1 MNINENAYARF
12 LLGVLGM
19 GSYFSD
25 KMNEISLTLEE
36 LGRKIAEACPTC
48 QAVSETIERLKVGLE
63 DLEDRSRNITS
74 IIENAPLA
82 IAIIEKDGTFSSIN
96 PKFVE
101 MFGYDQKEISCGR
114 EWFKRAFPNP
124 DYRSA
129 AITTWINDKNELGDG
144 AKRCRTFVVTCK
156 DGAEKTVRFAAVQQ
170 ENGANQLICEEKKTD
185 LDEVQNLTR
194 RQLMDIIDFLPD
206 ATFVIDKNR
215 KVIAWNRAI
224 EEMTGIK
231 KQEIIGKGDYAYAVP
246 FYGEP
251 RSILVDLIY
260 SDNPKTRSQYLY
272 VEKKGDTLYAES
284 AAPFLLAGQKT
295 YVWATASPLRDDDGE
310 LIGAI
315 ESIRDI
321 TERKEAE
328 DALKDSERRLA
339 EIINFL
345 PDATFVI
352 DRQGMVIAWNR
363 AIEAMTG
370 IAAKEMLGKGHYEYA
385 LPFYGNRRPMLSDL
399 VLASNKEPSDE
410 YDEWGRKYWTIDGL
424 YDSLV
429 RQEDGS
435 LYGES
440 FMPNMRSGEAFLQG
454 SATALYDSEG
464 NVTGAIE
471 SMRNITERMK
481 AQVELN
487 KSEAKNRSLLDAI
500 PDMMFLVAE
509 DGTFLDYNA
518 PETSSL
524 YMPPRSFLGKRMQDL
539 MPESMSAQAF
549 HHIHQ
554 AKKTGKM
561 QIFEYELFI
570 NGRMSFF
577 EARINPSGED
587 AFLVL
592 VRDIADSKK
601 AQEALRKA
609 KEDAEAAAHAKS
621 EFLAN
626 MSHEIRT
633 PLNAIIGMTGML
645 LDTPLQPDQR
655 DCLETVRSSG
665 DVLISVINNILDF
678 SKIEEGKRE
687 IEKQPF
693 ELRKCIEETI
703 DLLTPIVA
711 EKYLTFYYH
720 IDDTIPS
727 RLLGDAT
734 SISQVLIN
742 LLGNAVKFT
751 DSGEISV
758 HVSGGL
764 QEEGK
769 IKLFFSVKDTGI
781 GIPQDRMSRL
791 FQSFSQVD
799 MSTTRK
805 YGGTGLGL
813 AISKKLVQLM
823 GGTIWAESV
832 EGKGSTFSFT
842 IQADAATPQQCLEL
856 KKTSQVFDLQHCV
869 PGHLKLL
876 IAEDN
881 LVNQKVA
888 LLMLKKLGFR
898 ADVAANGRE
907 VLQALERQNYDV
919 VLMDVQM
926 PEMDGFEAA
935 MAIRERWQNGLPH
948 IIAVT
953 AHALEGDRKRC
964 IEAGMDDYISKPVRL
979 EELAS
984 ALGKC
989 SLRRSD
995 MRDMMSDCK
1004 SEADKN

>member
-1 MNINENAYARF
+1 
-12 LLGVLGM
+12 M

-25 KMNEISLTLEE
+25 KISEISITLEE
-36 LGRKIAEACPTC
+36 LDRKIAETCPTC
-48 QAVSETIERLKVGLE
+48 LAVSEMIERLKVGLE
-63 DLEDRSRNITS
+63 ELEDRSRNITS

-82 IAIIEKDGTFSSIN
+82 IVIIEKDGTFSSIN
-96 PKFVE
+96 PKF
-101 MFGYDQKEISCGR
+101 MDIFGYVPEEISCGR
-114 EWFKRAFPNP
+114 EWFKKAFPDP

-129 AITTWINDKNELGDG
+129 AIATWINDKNEIGVG
-144 AKRCRTFVVTCK
+144 VKRCRTFTVTCK
-156 DGAEKTVRFAAVQQ
+156 DGTKKAIKFAAIQQ
-170 ENGANQLICEEKKTD
+170 ENGANQLICEEVNTKFGS
-185 LDEVQNLTR
+185 DEVANLTR

-231 KQEIIGKGDYAYAVP
+231 KQKIIGKGDYAYGVP
-246 FYGEP
+246 FYGEQRP
-251 RSILVDLIY
+251 ILVDLIY
-260 SDNPKTRSQYLY
+260 GDNPDIRSQYRY
-272 VEKKGDTLYAES
+272 VEQKGDTLYAES
-284 AAPFLLAGQKT
+284 AAPFLLAGHRT
-295 YVWATASPLRDDDGE
+295 HVWATASPLRGDEGE

-339 EIINFL
+339 DIINFL

-352 DRQGMVIAWNR
+352 NRQGTVIAWNR
-363 AIEAMTG
+363 AIETMTG
-370 IAAKEMLGKGHYEYA
+370 IIAKEMLGKGHHEYA
-385 LPFYGNRRPMLSDL
+385 LPFYGKRRPMLADL
-399 VLASNKEPSDE
+399 VLEYNNASWDE
-410 YDEWGRKYWTIDGL
+410 YDEWGRKDWTIEDL
-424 YDSLV
+424 YDNLM

-435 LYGES
+435 LFREA
-440 FMPNMRSGEAFLQG
+440 FMPNMRGCEAFLQG

-471 SMRNITERMK
+471 SVRNIT
-481 AQVELN
+481 
-487 KSEAKNRSLLDAI
+487 
-500 PDMMFLVAE
+500 
-509 DGTFLDYNA
+509 
-518 PETSSL
+518 
-524 YMPPRSFLGKRMQDL
+524 
-539 MPESMSAQAF
+539 
-549 HHIHQ
+549 
-554 AKKTGKM
+554 
-561 QIFEYELFI
+561 
-570 NGRMSFF
+570 
-577 EARINPSGED
+577 
-587 AFLVL
+587 
-592 VRDIADSKK
+592 DSKK
-601 AQEALRKA
+601 AQEALRTA
-609 KEDAEAAAHAKS
+609 KDDAEAAARAKS

-633 PLNAIIGMTGML
+633 PLNAIIGMTGIL
-645 LDTPLQPDQR
+645 LDTPLLPDQR

-687 IEKQPF
+687 IEKLPF
-693 ELRKCIEETI
+693 ELSKCIEESM
-703 DLLTPIVA
+703 DLLTPIAA
-711 EKYLTFYYH
+711 EKYIHFYYH
-720 IDDTIPS
+720 IDDTIPK
-727 RLLGDAT
+727 RLQGDAT

-742 LLGNAVKFT
+742 LLGNAIKFT
-751 DSGEISV
+751 DSGEVSV
-758 HVSGGL
+758 HVSCDGQKNGTT
-764 QEEGK
+764 
-769 IKLFFSVKDTGI
+769 KLFFSVKDTGI
-781 GIPQDRMSRL
+781 GIPQDRMGSL

-813 AISKKLVQLM
+813 AICKKLVQLM
-823 GGTIWAESV
+823 GGTIWAQSEIC
-832 EGKGSTFSFT
+832 KGSTFSFT
-842 IQADAATPQQCLEL
+842 ILADEATPEQCLQM
-856 KKTSQVFDLQHCV
+856 KKKPHVVDLQQDI
-869 PGHLKLL
+869 PYHLKLL

-888 LLMLKKLGFR
+888 LLMLKKLGLR

-935 MAIRERWQNGLPH
+935 KAIRERWLNGLPH

-984 ALGKC
+984 ALRKVFPA
-989 SLRRSD
+989 RA
-995 MRDMMSDCK
+995 K
-1004 SEADKN
+1004 SSKAAMPSPVPSEE

>member
-1 MNINENAYARF
+1 
-12 LLGVLGM
+12 M

-25 KMNEISLTLEE
+25 KINEIGLTLEE
-36 LGRKIAEACPTC
+36 LGSKIAETCPTC

-63 DLEDRSRNITS
+63 ELEDRSRNITS

-96 PKFVE
+96 PKFIE
-101 MFGYDQKEISCGR
+101 IFGYDPEEISCGR
-114 EWFKRAFPNP
+114 EWFKRAFPDP
-124 DYRSA
+124 DYRNA
-129 AITTWINDKNELGDG
+129 AIATWIKDKNEIGAG
-144 AKRCRTFVVTCK
+144 AKRCRTFTVTCK
-156 DGAEKTVRFAAVQQ
+156 DGTRKTIRFAAIQQ
-170 ENGANQLICEEKKTD
+170 ENGANQLICEEAKTSFGS
-185 LDEVQNLTR
+185 DEVANLTR

-231 KQEIIGKGDYAYAVP
+231 KQEIIGKGDYAYGVP
-246 FYGEP
+246 FYGEQRP
-251 RSILVDLIY
+251 ILVDQIY
-260 SDNPKTRSQYLY
+260 GDNPDIMSQYRY

-295 YVWATASPLRDDDGE
+295 YVWATASPLRDDEGE

-339 EIINFL
+339 DIINFL

-352 DRQGMVIAWNR
+352 DRQGTVIAWNR

-370 IAAKEMLGKGHYEYA
+370 IIAKDMLGKGHYEYA
-385 LPFYGNRRPMLSDL
+385 LPFYGKRRPTLADL
-399 VLASNKEPSDE
+399 VLEYNKESPDE
-410 YDEWGRKYWTIDGL
+410 YDEWGRKYWISNEL
-424 YDSLV
+424 YDNLM
-429 RQEDGS
+429 RQEDSS
-435 LYGES
+435 LFGEA
-440 FMPNMRSGEAFLQG
+440 FMPNMRGGEAFLQG

-471 SMRNITERMK
+471 SVRNIT
-481 AQVELN
+481 
-487 KSEAKNRSLLDAI
+487 
-500 PDMMFLVAE
+500 
-509 DGTFLDYNA
+509 
-518 PETSSL
+518 
-524 YMPPRSFLGKRMQDL
+524 
-539 MPESMSAQAF
+539 
-549 HHIHQ
+549 
-554 AKKTGKM
+554 
-561 QIFEYELFI
+561 
-570 NGRMSFF
+570 
-577 EARINPSGED
+577 
-587 AFLVL
+587 
-592 VRDIADSKK
+592 DSKK

-609 KEDAEAAAHAKS
+609 KEDAEAAARAKS

-633 PLNAIIGMTGML
+633 PLNAIIGMTGIL
-645 LDTPLQPDQR
+645 LDTPLLPDQK

-665 DVLISVINNILDF
+665 DILISVINNILDF

-693 ELRKCIEETI
+693 ELSKCIEDAM
-703 DLLTPIVA
+703 DLLTPIAA
-711 EKYLTFYYH
+711 EKYIQFYYH
-720 IDDTIPS
+720 IDDSIPK

-734 SISQVLIN
+734 SISQILIN
-742 LLGNAVKFT
+742 LLGNAIKFT
-751 DSGEISV
+751 DRGVVSV
-758 HVSGGL
+758 HVSGDG
-764 QEEGK
+764 QENGK
-769 IKLFFSVKDTGI
+769 TKLFFSVRDTGI
-781 GIPQDRMSRL
+781 GIPQDRMSSL

-823 GGTIWAESV
+823 GGTIWAQSEIC
-832 EGKGSTFSFT
+832 KGSTFSFT
-842 IQADAATPQQCLEL
+842 ILADEATPEQCLEM
-856 KKTSQVFDLQHCV
+856 KKKPNMVDLQQDI
-869 PGHLKLL
+869 PDHLKLL

-888 LLMLKKLGFR
+888 LLMLRKLGIR

-935 MAIRERWQNGLPH
+935 KAIRERWQNGLPH

-989 SLRRSD
+989 SLLQGD
-995 MRDMMSDCK
+995 MRGD
-1004 SEADKN
+1004 

>member
-1 MNINENAYARF
+1 
-12 LLGVLGM
+12 M

-25 KMNEISLTLEE
+25 KINEIGLTLEE
-36 LGRKIAEACPTC
+36 LGSKIAETCPTC

-63 DLEDRSRNITS
+63 ELEDRSRNITS

-96 PKFVE
+96 PKFIE
-101 MFGYDQKEISCGR
+101 IFGYDPEEISCGR
-114 EWFKRAFPNP
+114 EWFKRAFPDP
-124 DYRSA
+124 DYRNA
-129 AITTWINDKNELGDG
+129 AISTWIKDKNEIGAG
-144 AKRCRTFVVTCK
+144 AKRCRTFTVTCK
-156 DGAEKTVRFAAVQQ
+156 DGTRKTIRFAAIQQ
-170 ENGANQLICEEKKTD
+170 ENGANQLICEEAKTSFGS
-185 LDEVQNLTR
+185 DEVANLTR

-231 KQEIIGKGDYAYAVP
+231 KQEIIGKGDYAYGVP
-246 FYGEP
+246 FYGEQRP
-251 RSILVDLIY
+251 ILVDQIY
-260 SDNPKTRSQYLY
+260 GDNPDIMSQYRY

-295 YVWATASPLRDDDGE
+295 YVWATASPLRDDEGE

-339 EIINFL
+339 DIINFL

-352 DRQGMVIAWNR
+352 DRQGTVIAWNR

-370 IAAKEMLGKGHYEYA
+370 IIAKDMLGKGHYEYA
-385 LPFYGNRRPMLSDL
+385 LPFYGKRRPTLADL
-399 VLASNKEPSDE
+399 VLEYNKESPDE
-410 YDEWGRKYWTIDGL
+410 YDEWGRKYWISNEL
-424 YDSLV
+424 YDNLM
-429 RQEDGS
+429 RQEDSS
-435 LYGES
+435 LFGEA
-440 FMPNMRSGEAFLQG
+440 FMPNMRGGEAFLQG

-471 SMRNITERMK
+471 SVRNIT
-481 AQVELN
+481 
-487 KSEAKNRSLLDAI
+487 
-500 PDMMFLVAE
+500 
-509 DGTFLDYNA
+509 
-518 PETSSL
+518 
-524 YMPPRSFLGKRMQDL
+524 
-539 MPESMSAQAF
+539 
-549 HHIHQ
+549 
-554 AKKTGKM
+554 
-561 QIFEYELFI
+561 
-570 NGRMSFF
+570 
-577 EARINPSGED
+577 
-587 AFLVL
+587 
-592 VRDIADSKK
+592 DSKK
-601 AQEALRKA
+601 AQEALRTA
-609 KEDAEAAAHAKS
+609 KDDAEAAARAKS

-633 PLNAIIGMTGML
+633 PLNAIIGMTGIL
-645 LDTPLQPDQR
+645 LDTPLLPDQK

-665 DVLISVINNILDF
+665 DILISVINNILDF

-693 ELRKCIEETI
+693 ELSKCIEDAM
-703 DLLTPIVA
+703 DLLTPIAA
-711 EKYLTFYYH
+711 EKYIQFYYH
-720 IDDTIPS
+720 IDDSIPK

-734 SISQVLIN
+734 SISQILIN
-742 LLGNAVKFT
+742 LLGNAIKFT
-751 DSGEISV
+751 DRGVVSV
-758 HVSGGL
+758 HVSGDG
-764 QEEGK
+764 QENGK
-769 IKLFFSVKDTGI
+769 TKLFFSVRDTGI
-781 GIPQDRMSRL
+781 GIPQDRMSSL

-823 GGTIWAESV
+823 GGTIWAQSEIC
-832 EGKGSTFSFT
+832 KGSTFSFT
-842 IQADAATPQQCLEL
+842 ILADEATPEQCLEM
-856 KKTSQVFDLQHCV
+856 KKKPNMVDLQQDI
-869 PGHLKLL
+869 PDHLKLL

-888 LLMLKKLGFR
+888 LLMLRKLGIR

-935 MAIRERWQNGLPH
+935 KAIRERWQNGLPH

-989 SLRRSD
+989 SLLQGD
-995 MRDMMSDCK
+995 MRGD
-1004 SEADKN
+1004 

>member
-1 MNINENAYARF
+1 
-12 LLGVLGM
+12 M
-19 GSYFSD
+19 GSYFSE
-25 KMNEISLTLEE
+25 KINEISLTLEE
-36 LGRKIAEACPTC
+36 LNRKIAETCPTC

-63 DLEDRSRNITS
+63 ELVDRSRNITS

-82 IAIIEKDGTFSSIN
+82 IAIIEKDGTFSSIS
-96 PKFVE
+96 PKFIE
-101 MFGYDQKEISCGR
+101 IFGYDPEEISCGR
-114 EWFKRAFPNP
+114 EWFKKAFPDP

-129 AITTWINDKNELGDG
+129 AIVTWINEKNEIG
-144 AKRCRTFVVTCK
+144 AGVKRCRTFTVTCK
-156 DGAEKTVRFAAVQQ
+156 DGTKKTIKFAAVQQ
-170 ENGANQLICEEKKTD
+170 KNGANQLICEEVKTNFGS
-185 LDEVQNLTR
+185 DEVANLTR

-231 KQEIIGKGDYAYAVP
+231 KQKIIGKGDYAYGVP
-246 FYGEP
+246 FYGEKRP
-251 RSILVDLIY
+251 ILVDLIY
-260 SDNPKTRSQYLY
+260 GDNPDIRSQYRY
-272 VEKKGDTLYAES
+272 VEQKGDTLYAES
-284 AAPFLLAGQKT
+284 AAPFLLAGHRT
-295 YVWATASPLRDDDGE
+295 YVWATASPLRDDEGE

-339 EIINFL
+339 DIINFL

-352 DRQGMVIAWNR
+352 DRQGRVIAWNR
-363 AIEAMTG
+363 AIETMTG
-370 IAAKEMLGKGHYEYA
+370 IIAKEMLGKGHHEYA
-385 LPFYGNRRPMLSDL
+385 LPFYGKRRPMLADL
-399 VLASNKEPSDE
+399 VLEYNNASLDE
-410 YDEWGRKYWTIDGL
+410 YDEWGRKDWTIDDL
-424 YDSLV
+424 YDNLM

-435 LYGES
+435 LFREA
-440 FMPNMRSGEAFLQG
+440 FMPNMRGCEAFLQG

-464 NVTGAIE
+464 NVSGAIE
-471 SMRNITERMK
+471 SVRNIT
-481 AQVELN
+481 
-487 KSEAKNRSLLDAI
+487 
-500 PDMMFLVAE
+500 
-509 DGTFLDYNA
+509 
-518 PETSSL
+518 
-524 YMPPRSFLGKRMQDL
+524 
-539 MPESMSAQAF
+539 
-549 HHIHQ
+549 
-554 AKKTGKM
+554 
-561 QIFEYELFI
+561 
-570 NGRMSFF
+570 
-577 EARINPSGED
+577 
-587 AFLVL
+587 
-592 VRDIADSKK
+592 DSKK
-601 AQEALRKA
+601 AQEALRTA
-609 KEDAEAAAHAKS
+609 KDDAEAAARAKS

-633 PLNAIIGMTGML
+633 PLNAIIGMTGIL
-645 LDTPLQPDQR
+645 LDTPLLPDQR

-687 IEKQPF
+687 IEKLPF
-693 ELRKCIEETI
+693 ELSKCVEESM
-703 DLLTPIVA
+703 DLLTPIAA
-711 EKYLTFYYH
+711 EKCIHFYYH
-720 IDDTIPS
+720 IDDSIPK
-727 RLLGDAT
+727 RLQGDAT

-742 LLGNAVKFT
+742 LLGNAIKFT
-751 DSGEISV
+751 DSGEVSV
-758 HVSGGL
+758 HVSCDGQKNGTT
-764 QEEGK
+764 
-769 IKLFFSVKDTGI
+769 KLFFSVRDTGI
-781 GIPQDRMSRL
+781 GIPQDRMGSL

-823 GGTIWAESV
+823 GGTIWAQSEIC
-832 EGKGSTFSFT
+832 KGSTFSFT
-842 IQADAATPQQCLEL
+842 ILADEATPEQCLEM
-856 KKTSQVFDLQHCV
+856 KKKLHVVDLQQDI
-869 PGHLKLL
+869 PDHLKLL

-888 LLMLKKLGFR
+888 LLMLRKLGLR

-935 MAIRERWQNGLPH
+935 KAIRERWQNGLPH

-964 IEAGMDDYISKPVRL
+964 IEAGMDDYISKPMRL

-989 SLRRSD
+989 SLRGQKAQRRLCSHPHQAKVD
-995 MRDMMSDCK
+995 PGQD
-1004 SEADKN
+1004 EG

>member
-1 MNINENAYARF
+1 
-12 LLGVLGM
+12 M

-25 KMNEISLTLEE
+25 KINEISLTLEE
-36 LGRKIAEACPTC
+36 LGSKIAETCPTC
-48 QAVSETIERLKVGLE
+48 RAVSETVERLKVGLE
-63 DLEDRSRNITS
+63 ELEDRSRNITS
-74 IIENAPLA
+74 IIKNAPLA

-96 PKFVE
+96 PKFIE
-101 MFGYDQKEISCGR
+101 IFGYDPEEISCGR
-114 EWFKRAFPNP
+114 EWFKRAFPDP
-124 DYRSA
+124 DYRNA
-129 AITTWINDKNELGDG
+129 AIATWINDKNEIGTG
-144 AKRCRTFVVTCK
+144 AKRCRTFTVTCK
-156 DGAEKTVRFAAVQQ
+156 DGTKKTIRFAAVQQ
-170 ENGANQLICEEKKTD
+170 ENGANQLICEEVKESFSC
-185 LDEVQNLTR
+185 DEVANLTR

-206 ATFVIDKNR
+206 ATFVIDESR

-231 KQEIIGKGDYAYAVP
+231 KQEIIGKGDYAYSVP
-246 FYGEP
+246 FYGEQRP
-251 RSILVDLIY
+251 ILIDLIY
-260 SDNPKTRSQYLY
+260 GDNPETRSQYRY

-284 AAPFLLAGQKT
+284 VAPFLLAGQRT
-295 YVWATASPLRDDDGE
+295 YVWATASPLRDDEGE

-328 DALKDSERRLA
+328 DALHDSERRLA
-339 EIINFL
+339 DIINFL

-352 DRQGMVIAWNR
+352 NRQGTVIAWNR

-370 IAAKEMLGKGHYEYA
+370 IIAKDMLGKGHYEYA
-385 LPFYGNRRPMLSDL
+385 LPFYGKRRPTLANL
-399 VLASNKEPSDE
+399 VLEYNQESPDE
-410 YDEWGRKYWTIDGL
+410 YDEWGRRYWISNEFSDNMM
-424 YDSLV
+424 

-435 LYGES
+435 LFWEG
-440 FMPNMRSGEAFLQG
+440 FMPNMRGGEAFLQG

-471 SMRNITERMK
+471 SVRNITERMR
-481 AQVELN
+481 AQMELKKN
-487 KSEAKNRSLLDAI
+487 EAKNRSLLDAI
-500 PDMMFLVAE
+500 PDMMFLIAE
-509 DGTFLDYNA
+509 DGTFLDYNVQ
-518 PETSSL
+518 ETSPFYL
-524 YMPPRSFLGKRMQDL
+524 PPQSFLGKKMQDL
-539 MPESMSAQAF
+539 LPDDMVTQAF
-549 HHIHQ
+549 YHVNQ
-554 AKKTGKM
+554 AKKNRKM
-561 QIFEYELFI
+561 QIFEYALI
-570 NGRMSFF
+570 IDGKMSFF
-577 EARINPSGED
+577 EARINPGGED
-587 AFLVL
+587 TFLLL
-592 VRDIADSKK
+592 VRDITDSKK

-609 KEDAEAAAHAKS
+609 KEDAEAAARAKS
-621 EFLAN
+621 EFLAT
-626 MSHEIRT
+626 MSDVIRT
-633 PLNAIIGMTGML
+633 PLNAIIGMTGIL
-645 LDTPLQPDQR
+645 LDTTLLPDQK

-665 DVLISVINNILDF
+665 DILVSVINNILDF

-693 ELRKCIEETI
+693 ELSKCIEDAM
-703 DLLTPIVA
+703 DLLTPIA
-711 EKYLTFYYH
+711 AKKYIHFYYD
-720 IDDTIPS
+720 IDDSIPK
-727 RLLGDAT
+727 RLQGDAT

-742 LLGNAVKFT
+742 LLGNAIKFT
-751 DSGEISV
+751 DRGEVSV
-758 HVSGGL
+758 HVSGDG
-764 QEEGK
+764 QENGK
-769 IKLFFSVKDTGI
+769 TKLFFSVRDTGI
-781 GIPQDRMSRL
+781 GIPQDRMSSL

-823 GGTIWAESV
+823 GGTIWAQSEICR
-832 EGKGSTFSFT
+832 GSTFSFT
-842 IQADAATPQQCLEL
+842 ILADEATPEQCLEM
-856 KKTSQVFDLQHCV
+856 KKKPNMVDLQQGI

-888 LLMLKKLGFR
+888 LLMLRKLGIR

-926 PEMDGFEAA
+926 PEMDGFDAA
-935 MAIRERWQNGLPH
+935 KAIRERWPNGSPH

-984 ALGKC
+984 ALGRVFPAAGRYEER
-989 SLRRSD
+989 LAEVR
-995 MRDMMSDCK
+995 
-1004 SEADKN
+1004 

>member
-1 MNINENAYARF
+1 
-12 LLGVLGM
+12 M

-25 KMNEISLTLEE
+25 KIDEIGLTLEE
-36 LGRKIAEACPTC
+36 LSRKIAETGPTC
-48 QAVSETIERLKVGLE
+48 QTVSETIERLKVGLE
-63 DLEDRSRNITS
+63 ELEDRSRNITS

-96 PKFVE
+96 PKFIE
-101 MFGYDQKEISCGR
+101 LFGYHPEEISCGR
-114 EWFKRAFPNP
+114 EWFKRAFPDP
-124 DYRSA
+124 DYRSVAIA
-129 AITTWINDKNELGDG
+129 AWIKDKNEIGAG
-144 AKRCRTFVVTCK
+144 AKRCRTFAVTCK
-156 DGAEKTVRFAAVQQ
+156 DGTKKTIKFVAVQQ
-170 ENGANQLICEEKKTD
+170 ENGANQFICEEVKD
-185 LDEVQNLTR
+185 SFACDDMPNLTR

-246 FYGEP
+246 FYGET
-251 RSILVDLIY
+251 RQILVDLIY
-260 SDNPKTRSQYLY
+260 CDNPDTRSQYRY

-284 AAPFLLAGQKT
+284 EVPFSLAGRRT
-295 YVWATASPLRDDDGE
+295 YIWATASPLRDDEGVI
-310 LIGAI
+310 IGAI

-328 DALKDSERRLA
+328 DALRDSERRLA
-339 EIINFL
+339 DIINFL

-352 DRQGMVIAWNR
+352 DRQGTVIAWNR

-370 IAAKEMLGKGHYEYA
+370 IKAKEMLGKGHHAYA
-385 LPFYGNRRPMLSDL
+385 LPFYGKRRLMLADL
-399 VLASNKEPSDE
+399 VLE
-410 YDEWGRKYWTIDGL
+410 YNEESADDYNEWGRKEWNPDEL
-424 YDSLV
+424 YNNLMKL
-429 RQEDGS
+429 EDGS
-435 LYGES
+435 LFGEA
-440 FMPNMRSGEAFLQG
+440 FMSNMRGGEVFLQG
-454 SATALYDSEG
+454 SATALYDAEG

-471 SMRNITERMK
+471 SMRNITERMRT
-481 AQVELN
+481 QMELK

-500 PDMMFLVAE
+500 PDIMFLIAE
-509 DGTFLDYNA
+509 DGTFLDYSA
-518 PETSSL
+518 PETSLL
-524 YMPPRSFLGKRMQDL
+524 YMPSQSFLGKRIQDL
-539 MPESMSAQAF
+539 FPESLAEQAF
-549 HHIHQ
+549 HHVHQ
-554 AKKTGKM
+554 AKKTSQM
-561 QIFEYELFI
+561 QIFEYELSV
-570 NGRMSFF
+570 NGKMSFF

-587 AFLVL
+587 TFLVL
-592 VRDIADSKK
+592 VRDITDSKK

-609 KEDAEAAAHAKS
+609 KDDAEAAARAKS

-633 PLNAIIGMTGML
+633 PLNAIIGMTGIL
-645 LDTPLQPDQR
+645 LDTPILPEPDQR

-693 ELRKCIEETI
+693 ELRKCIEEAM
-703 DLLTPIVA
+703 DLLMPIVA
-711 EKYLTFYYH
+711 EKNLTFYYH
-720 IDDTIPS
+720 IDDSIPK
-727 RLLGDAT
+727 RMQGDAT
-734 SISQVLIN
+734 AISQVLIN

-751 DSGEISV
+751 DSGEVSV
-758 HVSGGL
+758 HVTGGY
-764 QEEGK
+764 QENGK
-769 IKLFFSVKDTGI
+769 IELLFSVKDTGI
-781 GIPQDRMSRL
+781 GIPQDRMSSL

-823 GGTIWAESV
+823 GGIIWAQSEIR
-832 EGKGSTFSFT
+832 KGSTFCFT
-842 IQADAATPQQCLEL
+842 ILADAATPEQCAEM
-856 KKTSQVFDLQHCV
+856 KKIHPAVDLQHDI
-869 PGHLKLL
+869 PAQLKLL
-876 IAEDN
+876 VAEDN

-888 LLMLKKLGFR
+888 LLMLRKLGIR
-898 ADVAANGRE
+898 ADVAANGME

-935 MAIRERWQNGLPH
+935 KAIRERWMSGLPH

-984 ALGKC
+984 ALRKC
-989 SLRRSD
+989 SLLQGD
-995 MRDMMSDCK
+995 MRQNCR
-1004 SEADKN
+1004 SEVK

>member
-1 MNINENAYARF
+1 
-12 LLGVLGM
+12 M

-25 KMNEISLTLEE
+25 KINEICFTLED
-36 LGRKIAEACPTC
+36 LSSKIAATCPTC
-48 QAVSETIERLKVGLE
+48 QAVSETIERLKIMLE
-63 DLEDRSRNITS
+63 ELEDRSRNITS

-101 MFGYDQKEISCGR
+101 LFGYDLEEISCGR
-114 EWFKRAFPNP
+114 EWFKRAFPDPN
-124 DYRSA
+124 YRSA
-129 AITTWINDKNELGDG
+129 AIAAWINDKEEIGAG
-144 AKRCRTFVVTCK
+144 AKRCRTFAVTSK
-156 DGAEKTVRFAAVQQ
+156 DGTERTIRFAAVQQ
-170 ENGANQLICEEKKTD
+170 ENGANQLVCEEIKD
-185 LDEVQNLTR
+185 SFGCGEVQNLTR
-194 RQLMDIIDFLPD
+194 RQLIDIIDFLPD

-224 EEMTGIK
+224 EEMTAIK
-231 KQEIIGKGDYAYAVP
+231 KQDIIGKGDYAYGVP
-246 FYGEP
+246 FYGVP
-251 RSILVDLIY
+251 RPILIDQIY
-260 SDNPKTRSQYLY
+260 GDSPDIPSQYRY

-284 AAPFLLAGQKT
+284 AAPFLLAGQRT
-295 YVWATASPLRDDDGE
+295 YVWSTASPLRDDEGE

-321 TERKEAE
+321 TERREAD
-328 DALKDSERRLA
+328 DALRDSERRLA
-339 EIINFL
+339 DIIDFL

-352 DRQGMVIAWNR
+352 DRLGTVIAWNR
-363 AIEAMTG
+363 AMEGMTG
-370 IAAKEMLGKGHYEYA
+370 IKAKEMLGKGNYVYA
-385 LPFYGNRRPMLSDL
+385 LPFYGKHRPMLADL
-399 VLASNKEPSDE
+399 VLENNKQSPDE
-410 YDEWGRKYWTIDGL
+410 CDEWGRKDWTIDEL
-424 YDSLV
+424 YDNLV

-435 LYGES
+435 LYGEA
-440 FMPNMRSGEAFLQG
+440 FIPNMKGGEVFLQG

-471 SMRNITERMK
+471 SVRNITENMR
-481 AQVELN
+481 AQIELK

-500 PDMMFLVAE
+500 PDMMFLIAE
-509 DGTFLDYNA
+509 DGIFLDYSA

-524 YMPPRSFLGKRMQDL
+524 YMPPQSFLGKRMQDL
-539 MPESMSAQAF
+539 MPEDMVAQAF
-549 HHIHQ
+549 HHIHR
-554 AKKTGKM
+554 AKKTGMM
-561 QIFEYELFI
+561 QIFEYELSI
-570 NGRMSFF
+570 KGKMSSF
-577 EARINPSGED
+577 EARINCSGED

-592 VRDIADSKK
+592 IRDITDSKK

-609 KEDAEAAAHAKS
+609 KDDAEAAARAKS

-633 PLNAIIGMTGML
+633 PLNAIIGMTGIL

-655 DCLETVRSSG
+655 DCLETVSRSG

-678 SKIEEGKRE
+678 SKIEGGKRE

-693 ELRKCIEETI
+693 ELRKCIGEAM
-703 DLLTPIVA
+703 DLLMPIAA
-711 EKYLTFYYH
+711 EKYLTYYYH
-720 IDDTIPS
+720 IDASLPKS
-727 RLLGDAT
+727 MLGDSVA
-734 SISQVLIN
+734 ISQVLIN

-751 DSGEISV
+751 DSGEVSL
-758 HVSGGL
+758 HVRGSC
-764 QEEGK
+764 QENGK

-781 GIPQDRMSRL
+781 GIPQDRISSL

-823 GGTIWAESV
+823 GGTIWAQSEI
-832 EGKGSTFSFT
+832 GKGSTFCFT
-842 IQADAATPQQCLEL
+842 ILADTATPEQCEGM
-856 KKTSQVFDLQHCV
+856 KKKPHVVDLPHRI
-869 PGHLKLL
+869 PGRLKLL
-876 IAEDN
+876 LAEDN

-888 LLMLKKLGFR
+888 LLMLRKLGVR
-898 ADVAANGRE
+898 ADVVDNGRE
-907 VLQALERQNYDV
+907 VLQALQRQDYDV

-935 MAIRERWQNGLPH
+935 KAIRERWRDGLPRIR

-984 ALGKC
+984 ALGRC
-989 SLRRSD
+989 SLRQSD
-995 MRDMMSDCK
+995 NEVCL
-1004 SEADKN
+1004 